1 MSGLSLPPCPPS
13 LKSVAHFLKL
23 ASEHDVRDPVV
34 SYWARL
40 TALQTGMT
48 LDKSSKEALA
58 VLLPLMDWLE
68 AEKGRHADNDA
79 VANEVAASAY
89 IENYAMKLFL
99 AADKLDRAANFGK
112 NVVKMFY
119 SAGVLFDILES
130 CFGELPP
137 EAAHY
142 RKYSKMKA
150 AYIHNCL
157 KSGETPVAGP
167 LVSEEEEDISIPVPQ
182 APQDPGE
189 IGFAMPPPEQPA
201 YPQMPP
207 QIQYPDAH
215 TAPQGVSAL
224 PAAPAPT
231 PRLSV
236 APAPVAAP
244 GQFPS
249 LSMEQ
254 ISRAQKLCK
263 FAISSLDYQDSKTA
277 VENLNKALYLIQ
289 TGQEPQ

>member
-1 MSGLSLPPCPPS
+1 LSLPPCPPS

-23 ASEHDVRDPVV
+23 ASEHDARDPVV

-68 AEKGRHADNDA
+68 AEKGRHMDNDA

-119 SAGVLFDILES
+119 SSGVLFDILES

-142 RKYSKMKA
+142 RKYAKMKA

-157 KSGETPVAGP
+157 KNGETPVAGP
-167 LVSEEEEDISIPVPQ
+167 LVNEEEDISIPVPQ
-182 APQDPGE
+182 THQAPQSQVHGD
-189 IGFAMPPPEQPA
+189 IGFAIPPQEPS
-201 YPQMPP
+201 YPQIPP
-207 QIQYPDAH
+207 QPQNPD
-215 TAPQGVSAL
+215 PQGVSPL
-224 PAAPAPT
+224 PVAPAPT
-231 PRLSV
+231 PRRTV
-236 APAPVAAP
+236 APAPVAVA
-244 GQFPS
+244 GQLPS

-254 ISRAQKLCK
+254 VSRAQKLCK
-263 FAISSLDYQDSKTA
+263 FAISSLDYQDSNAA

-289 TGQEPQ
+289 TGQELQ